1 MTQSRRVRNGLFAL
15 VLFAPVALLGCSG
28 SDSGG
33 STDSAV
39 PASLAAEQLSL
50 QLASSVDQDN
60 TTAFSEQLGSSWEAQ
75 KSKAEAEGLT
85 TSSDIDADGGVVT
98 ISGGGVICTVTVN
111 NEPPT
116 VLRSCDN
123 G

>member
-1 MTQSRRVRNGLFAL
+1 MTQSRRVRNGLFGLA
-15 VLFAPVALLGCSG
+15 LFAPVALLGCSG

-60 TTAFSEQLGSSWEAQ
+60 TTAFSEQLTTQWQELLPTAD
-75 KSKAEAEGLT
+75 AEGLT
-85 TSSDIDADGGVVT
+85 SASDIDANGGVVT
-98 ISGGGVICTVTVN
+98 ISGGGVTCTVTVN

-116 VLRSCDN
+116 VLRACDN
-123 G
+123 S